1 MAGVV
6 GTRNINQFITLWDTR
21 NTSAGSSNSNQI
33 SLPLQSF
40 HGSYDFRV
48 YWGDDSYDDI
58 TSWNQSEATHTYV
71 VEGIYRIIIIGV
83 IDTISFGA
91 SVFSD
96 KLKLLDI
103 SNWGTFNWNG
113 NTLAGSNFS
122 GCTNFNI
129 SAKDAPGNIKTM
141 SYAFNGCSSLNA
153 PLNHWDVSQV
163 QSFNSTFFNASIFN
177 QDLDKWDVSLAT
189 DMYFMF
195 NGAWLFN
202 GNITAWDV
210 SNVTRMHATL
220 YRTSFDQDI
229 SNWNIV
235 NVNNFNAFS
244 VTNNLST
251 TNYDKI
257 LIGWEAI
264 LQAAY
269 PGGVG
274 YLLSPSP
281 AFGTAKYTAGG
292 AAEAARTSLT
302 NNFNWNITDGG
313 SV

>member
-48 YWGDDSYDDI
+48 YWGDGSYDDI

-71 VEGIYRIIIIGV
+71 VEGIYRIIIIG
-83 IDTISFGA
+83 IINTISFGA

-96 KLKLLDI
+96 KLKLIDI

-113 NTLAGSNFS
+113 STLQGSNFS

-129 SAKDAPGNIKTM
+129 SAKDAPGNIKSM
-141 SYAFNGCSSLNA
+141 NNSFNGCSSLNA

-163 QSFNSTFFNASIFN
+163 QSFNSTFANASIFN
-177 QDLDKWDVSLAT
+177 QDLDKWDVSSAT

-195 NGAWLFN
+195 NSAWLFN
-202 GNITAWDV
+202 GNITTWDV
-210 SNVTRMHATL
+210 SNVTIMHATL

-244 VTNNLST
+244 LTNNLST

-257 LIGWEAI
+257 LIGWEAT

-281 AFGTAKYTAGG
+281 AFGTAKYTSGG
-292 AAEAARTSLT
+292 AAEAARTSLI